1 MTIRYENQE
10 LQDKLAVEY
19 VMGSL
24 QGQARRRF
32 EKLVIEYPD
41 LQSSI
46 AKWSELLNYINQDVE
61 PVTPPLQIWTNIEQS
76 IDSSRTESP
85 FIPPL
90 WKNLGLIAATMLLAV
105 TLVYNVPIYQP
116 QQNVVVVMNKNDQPV
131 WVIKNSAQSKQIKV
145 KTLRSMNM
153 PENEVCVLWLVW
165 KDGKTQ
171 SVGVLSDD
179 PGERTI
185 MLPTGMKRKLEMAD
199 IAVSIENMNSNMEQP
214 KGKVVFKGPWIEL

>member
-1 MTIRYENQE
+1 MAIRYENQE
-10 LQDKLAVEY
+10 LQDKLAAEY

-32 EKLVIEYPD
+32 EKLIIEYPD

-46 AKWSELLNYINQDVE
+46 AKWSELLNYFNQEVE

-76 IDSSRTESP
+76 IGSPRRESRL
-85 FIPPL
+85 IPPL

-105 TLVYNVPIYQP
+105 TLVYNFPIYQP
-116 QQNVVVVMNKNDQPV
+116 QQNVVVVMNKHDQPV
-131 WVIKNSAQSKQIKV
+131 WVIKNSVQSKRIKV

-179 PGERTI
+179 PGESTI
-185 MLPTGMKRKLEMAD
+185 MLPTGMTRKLEMAD

-214 KGKVVFKGPWIEL
+214 KGKVVFKGPWIEI